1 MKHPK
6 ILILSYAHL
15 SNTAI
20 DIMHLYTIG
29 TNSTINLD
37 DSLLTLRFENKE
49 ERQ

>member
-6 ILILSYAHL
+6 ILILYYTRL

-20 DIMHLYTIG
+20 DIMHLYTTG

-37 DSLLTLRFENKE
+37 DSLLALRFKNKE